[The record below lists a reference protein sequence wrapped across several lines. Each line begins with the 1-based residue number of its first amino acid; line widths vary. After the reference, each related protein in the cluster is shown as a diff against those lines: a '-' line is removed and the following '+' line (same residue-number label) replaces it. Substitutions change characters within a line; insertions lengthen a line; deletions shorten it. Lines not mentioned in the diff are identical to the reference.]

1 MCSALRF
8 PAPVSP
14 SCEVHRLGF
23 AAASV
28 ADESLPTPPPALS
41 GNSRILR
48 RARPEADTM
57 FATMTLWLPN
67 CRYRGRLRECWIVHL
82 SI

>member
-14 SCEVHRLGF
+14 SREVHRLRF
-23 AAASV
+23 AAATV
-28 ADESLPTPPPALS
+28 ADESLPAPPPALL

-48 RARPEADTM
+48 RARPEADTL
-57 FATMTLWLPN
+57 FATMTLWLPK
-67 CRYRGRLRECWIVHL
+67 CRYRGHLREHWIVHL